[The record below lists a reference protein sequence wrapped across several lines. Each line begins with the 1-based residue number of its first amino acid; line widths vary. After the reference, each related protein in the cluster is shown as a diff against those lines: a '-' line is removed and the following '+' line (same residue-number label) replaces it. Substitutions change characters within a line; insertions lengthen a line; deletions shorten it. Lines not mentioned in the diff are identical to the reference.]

1 MRLNRY
7 VLIGVVVVAATVA
20 FTVYVVGG
28 LSGRVN
34 NRFPVTAT
42 FDHVGQLLRVTGD
55 VKMRGVLIGQ
65 VARIDHLPDG
75 KANVTLA
82 LDPGLKIASNVD
94 AIVRGKTLF
103 GEKYVELI
111 DPAHPS
117 GEFLKPGARIPENRT
132 IPPFELEQVLQNLV
146 PVLDATKPGDLGGTL
161 RALAQGLAGNEAAA
175 QRTID
180 NSLVVLGTLGADRSD
195 IDRLLA
201 GLPKGTKALAD
212 ASPDLVAALNDLDT
226 VSKQLVSQQSDLKA
240 VLHDTPTWLTIAA
253 GLVRERYQ
261 DLVDLSV
268 KGAGILDV
276 VAAHRSAL
284 PMTVE
289 GLKDFTQD
297 WVTNL
302 STPCENAAGNRLG
315 TTGFHPT
322 LAGSTCWQ
330 IWQLSGEKEKPNG
343 GYSQMDQPK
352 PGPTAVA
359 AAYRVQLAQLLDL
372 PFGSQPSPL
381 QLLVYAPIRDG
392 NGLIPRGML

>member
-7 VLIGVVVVAATVA
+7 VLIGIVVIAATVA
-20 FTVYVVGG
+20 FSVYVVGG

-55 VKMRGVLIGQ
+55 VKMRGVLIGS

-75 KANVTLA
+75 KAKVTLA

-103 GEKYVELI
+103 GEKYVELV

-117 GEFLKPGARIPENRT
+117 GEFLKPGATIPENRT
-132 IPPFELEQVLQNLV
+132 IPPFELEQVLQELV
-146 PVLDATKPGDLGGTL
+146 PVLDATKPGDLGGAL
-161 RALAQGLAGNEAAA
+161 RALAQGLAGNEQAA

-180 NSLVVLGTLGADRSD
+180 NSLIVLGTLGSDRSD

-212 ASPDLVAALNDLDT
+212 ASPNLVATLNDLDT
-226 VSKQLVSQQSDLKA
+226 LSKQLVSQESDVKA
-240 VLHDTPTWLTIAA
+240 VLHDTPTWLNIAA

-276 VAAHRSAL
+276 VAAHRAAL

-289 GLKDFTQD
+289 GLKNFTQD

-302 STPCENAAGNRLG
+302 STPCKDAAGMTVG
-315 TTGFHPT
+315 QKHPT

-330 IWQLSGEKEKPNG
+330 IWQLSAEKEKLGG
-343 GYSQMDQPK
+343 GYNQTEQPK
-352 PGPTAVA
+352 QGPSAVA
-359 AAYRVQLAQLLDL
+359 AAYRVQLGQLLGL
-372 PFGSQPSPL
+372 QFGSEPTPL
-381 QLLVYAPIRDG
+381 QLLVYSPIRDAD
-392 NGLIPRGML
+392 GLIPQGML